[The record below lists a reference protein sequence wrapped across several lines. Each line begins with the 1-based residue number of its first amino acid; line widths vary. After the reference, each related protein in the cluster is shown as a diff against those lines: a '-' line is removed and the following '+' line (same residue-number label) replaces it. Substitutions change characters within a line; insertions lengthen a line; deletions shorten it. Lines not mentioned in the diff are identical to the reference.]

1 MSQIKEL
8 QLRLA
13 EFAKERDWE
22 QFHTPKNLT
31 MALSGEVGELT
42 EIFQWLTDKQSF
54 NLNNKQ
60 TSALNEELADVFLYL
75 IRLAD
80 VTGVDLLK
88 ASEEK
93 LQKNALKHPIE
104 KCFGNAKKYTEFK

>member
-8 QLRLA
+8 QLKLA

-42 EIFQWLTDKQSF
+42 EIFQWLTDEQSF

-93 LQKNALKHPIE
+93 LQKNALKYPIE